1 MVLLLQVVAD
11 IVNTYYAHSESSE
24 NTRLREKD
32 VVSGSPDDS
41 AQGRGVDVS
50 RLEAFV
56 MESEPLKEL
65 KRKLEFL
72 GTTPIWRDHSSRSVF
87 WRAVT
92 CIQNAADRWRRRQ
105 SAGIS
110 PDSTAGQIQW
120 RCGTGQQPDRPT
132 SKRHSFVLLC
142 IPFMRWGTKAHQPD
156 VCAVRSD
163 QAFFRLLRMSH
174 VAYRTQHPWSWLKRL
189 VNISQPPFPPI
200 SADFDHEPAETEP
213 LIGANLTMHLFENP
227 EHADIFPVLF
237 KRIPGK
243 TRERLEACPVR
254 GSSVG
259 WGVQYVEALNVLY
272 VFLFGCLG
280 FLVCLGISAAWTVV
294 KHDIQGG
301 YICKATGAPA

>member
-120 RCGTGQQPDRPT
+120 RCPACGRVVLDEYIENSPDALSRLEELLGGYSTLRWEQRAHSAPARQP
-132 SKRHSFVLLC
+132 
-142 IPFMRWGTKAHQPD
+142 G
-156 VCAVRSD
+156 
-163 QAFFRLLRMSH
+163 
-174 VAYRTQHPWSWLKRL
+174 
-189 VNISQPPFPPI
+189 
-200 SADFDHEPAETEP
+200 
-213 LIGANLTMHLFENP
+213 NP
-227 EHADIFPVLF
+227 Q
-237 KRIPGK
+237 
-243 TRERLEACPVR
+243 TREGNGPSGFRRWISSWANPPQHNLPRQREDA
-254 GSSVG
+254 GSSNG
-259 WGVQYVEALNVLY
+259 DE
-272 VFLFGCLG
+272 
-280 FLVCLGISAAWTVV
+280 
-294 KHDIQGG
+294 D
-301 YICKATGAPA
+301 P